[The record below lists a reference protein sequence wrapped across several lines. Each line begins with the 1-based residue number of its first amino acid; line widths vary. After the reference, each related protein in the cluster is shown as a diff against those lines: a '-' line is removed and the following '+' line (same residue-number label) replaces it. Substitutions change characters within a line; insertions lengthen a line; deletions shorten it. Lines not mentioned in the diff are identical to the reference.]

1 MNSPELNKR
10 LRQIQQ
16 DLGPIKRNLDIIF
29 TFDSTAS
36 NLEKLMLLQLRDHI
50 NRADQY
56 LINVISALEHD
67 EILVKNINDRENLK

>member
-10 LRQIQQ
+10 LRQIQK
-16 DLGPIKRNLDIIF
+16 DLGPIKQNLDIIF

-56 LINVISALEHD
+56 VNNVISALKHD
-67 EILVKNINDRENLK
+67 AILIKNES